1 MEKNECRCCSIRD
14 NGSQELEIV
23 IKTRDKM
30 GKEQIFL
37 QGEVIV
43 QNDKYVLQERFTI
56 EVISMLYLSWCWVRV
71 FELNIAEQNL
81 RIKDKFSVL
90 SVEVVQK

>member
-1 MEKNECRCCSIRD
+1 MEKNECRCCGVRD

-43 QNDKYVLQERFTI
+43 QNDKFVLQERCTT

>member
-1 MEKNECRCCSIRD
+1 
-14 NGSQELEIV
+14 
-23 IKTRDKM
+23 M

-56 EVISMLYLSWCWVRV
+56 EVISMLYLSWRV

>member
-1 MEKNECRCCSIRD
+1 MEKNECRCCGVRD

-43 QNDKYVLQERFTI
+43 QNDKYVL
-56 EVISMLYLSWCWVRV
+56 
-71 FELNIAEQNL
+71 
-81 RIKDKFSVL
+81 
-90 SVEVVQK
+90 

>member
-1 MEKNECRCCSIRD
+1 MEKNECRCCGVRD

-30 GKEQIFL
+30 GKEQIF
-37 QGEVIV
+37 
-43 QNDKYVLQERFTI
+43 LQERFTI